1 MNKQPIGHESFE
13 WLTWPNRVI
22 NQVKEKIAHV
32 LQDQIKD
39 DISLKAWDIN
49 TQSVVDFIQFVER
62 IDPIRQQL
70 VVRLHT
76 DKKLVWMSEKHAHR
90 IMRQTIE
97 DLVIDDFKEYLWP
110 MQAQIIQ
117 LIADNELLPCD
128 VSWLSWDLLTVQMV
142 KELISS
148 QVHFIQTQ
156 LRADERDFASWDFNT
171 WYLNYQN
178 FCKKAVSQES
188 LAVWNRYILPQK
200 PLLLLKHSQY
210 KQIVHSSFSAQ
221 GKNFFIESFSTA
233 VAQNVLYLCLQE
245 GNDEKG
251 TNITTPLN
259 VNQISFQSDSLV
271 KLFVSI
277 YVCVYEIQQEKSFFN
292 ATAQNIFDELL
303 EHQIAL
309 KKQRNIVPLK
319 KINNTQ
325 NEQLDKSHELNTST
339 IKHAFAYPQDFIA
352 CIHDY
357 TQSVILRRVLCN
369 YYKKQK
375 VVTIDHLLD
384 LCIDEIDSGKREYY
398 DFMAL
403 VDQFKKYNLID
414 VQNKAWT
421 DNWSF
426 WTDQWVAHST
436 DLDENNQPHNNQQK
450 WYADEA
456 FAYISQNQSSSIL
469 SSEMLIGM
477 LQELWYT
484 FIDQRG
490 FIEKL
495 AIMMQWPSKKTIVN
509 RLCLHYLYPQS
520 YKRVKLPFQK
530 KPWTCITKLSLW
542 LTTWMR
548 IVFFDNEIQMVGTH
562 DEYELFLKKI

>member
-1 MNKQPIGHESFE
+1 
-13 WLTWPNRVI
+13 
-22 NQVKEKIAHV
+22 
-32 LQDQIKD
+32 
-39 DISLKAWDIN
+39 
-49 TQSVVDFIQFVER
+49 
-62 IDPIRQQL
+62 
-70 VVRLHT
+70 
-76 DKKLVWMSEKHAHR
+76 
-90 IMRQTIE
+90 
-97 DLVIDDFKEYLWP
+97 
-110 MQAQIIQ
+110 
-117 LIADNELLPCD
+117 
-128 VSWLSWDLLTVQMV
+128 MV

-414 VQNKAWT
+414 VQNKA
-421 DNWSF
+421 
-426 WTDQWVAHST
+426 
-436 DLDENNQPHNNQQK
+436 
-450 WYADEA
+450 
-456 FAYISQNQSSSIL
+456 
-469 SSEMLIGM
+469 
-477 LQELWYT
+477 
-484 FIDQRG
+484 
-490 FIEKL
+490 
-495 AIMMQWPSKKTIVN
+495 
-509 RLCLHYLYPQS
+509 
-520 YKRVKLPFQK
+520 
-530 KPWTCITKLSLW
+530 
-542 LTTWMR
+542 
-548 IVFFDNEIQMVGTH
+548 
-562 DEYELFLKKI
+562 